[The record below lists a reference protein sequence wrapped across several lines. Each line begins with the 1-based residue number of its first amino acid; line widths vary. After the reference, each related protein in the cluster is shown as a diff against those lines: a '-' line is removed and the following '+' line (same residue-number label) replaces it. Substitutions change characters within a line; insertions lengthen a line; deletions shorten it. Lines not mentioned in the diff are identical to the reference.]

1 MAYRVKIM
9 PRAQRDLLDLYQKID
24 ARSSDTAVIWY
35 RGLKEAIRSLRDNP
49 QRCPATPENK
59 DLRHLLYGNRPYV
72 YRVIHRVVER
82 QKEVDILH
90 VRHGA
95 RQGVKT
101 VDLR

>member
-9 PRAQRDLLDLYQKID
+9 PRAQRDLLDLYQRID
-24 ARSSDTAVIWY
+24 ARSSDAALIWY
-35 RGLKEAIRSLRDNP
+35 RELKEAIRSLRDNP
-49 QRCPATPENK
+49 QRCPETQENK

-72 YRVIHRVVER
+72 YPAIYRAVER

-95 RQGVKT
+95 RQGFKT